1 MSHVAA
7 VSHMS
12 AMVCQPTLVGNGC
25 HRWLAK
31 KIVAFPDQTR
41 TGILLVSLWLGLIVT
56 GSPCSR
62 RTPDIGRLTQ
72 TFRGPAPFGPTWLEP
87 GVYGQTLDPS
97 GCLTVRIGRTFRD
110 VDHVCDSGYHW

>member
-1 MSHVAA
+1 
-7 VSHMS
+7 
-12 AMVCQPTLVGNGC
+12 MVG
-25 HRWLAK
+25 K
-31 KIVAFPDQTR
+31 KNRCLPRPNQNWD
-41 TGILLVSLWLGLIVT
+41 LLVSLWLGLIVT